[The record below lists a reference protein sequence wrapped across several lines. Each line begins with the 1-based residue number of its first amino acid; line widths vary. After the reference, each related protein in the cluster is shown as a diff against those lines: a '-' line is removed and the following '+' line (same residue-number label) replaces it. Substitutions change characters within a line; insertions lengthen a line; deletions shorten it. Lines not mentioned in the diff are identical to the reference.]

1 MTAMIRK
8 PVVAGSF
15 YPGSREKLAEM
26 VASLVE
32 DSAPKEAVVGLV
44 CPHAGYIY
52 SGPVAGAAISRIQF
66 TDTFIIMGPNHTG
79 LGKPFS
85 LMTSGTWE
93 TPLGNVEID
102 SDLAEKLL
110 GNSSHL
116 EEDVNAHLREH
127 SIEVQLPFLQ
137 HFKKDVRI
145 VPIVLSHAS
154 GRVYKEIGL
163 EMAEVLNGLGRDV
176 VILASSDMTHYE
188 SEEQAKRKDNA
199 AIEAILKL
207 DEDELL
213 ERIVEQNI
221 TMCGYAPVVALIS
234 AAKELGARRAELVRY
249 QTSGEASGDYSSVV
263 GYAGLTIPRQAMSPL
278 VRLAHEAIDAYIKE
292 GRIMQAPAIFT
303 PEMKEKAGVF
313 VSIHKGG
320 ELRGCIG
327 TFEPSRPSVAEEIII
342 NAISA
347 AMRDPRFLPV
357 EEAELKDLDISVD
370 VLTTPEP
377 IESKDQL
384 NPKKYGAIVQRGARR
399 GLLLPDLEGV
409 DTAEQQ
415 IDICR
420 SKADIGP
427 DEKVRLYRFEVKRYH

>member
-1 MTAMIRK
+1 MIESMVDDSL
-8 PVVAGSF
+8 P
-15 YPGSREKLAEM
+15 REE
-26 VASLVE
+26 
-32 DSAPKEAVVGLV
+32 VVGLI

-52 SGPVAGAAISRIQF
+52 SGPVAGAAVSRIKF

-102 SDLAEKLL
+102 SDLAEKVL
-110 GNSSHL
+110 GNSSYL
-116 EEDVNAHLREH
+116 EADAEAHLREH

-154 GRVYKEIGL
+154 GSVYKEIGL
-163 EMAEVLNGLGRDV
+163 EIAEVLGGLGRDV
-176 VILASSDMTHYE
+176 AILASSDMTHYE
-188 SEEQAKRKDNA
+188 PEVQAKRKDHS
-199 AIEAILKL
+199 AIEAILEL

-213 ERIVEQNI
+213 ERIAEQNI
-221 TMCGYAPVVALIS
+221 TMCGYGPVVALIS
-234 AAKELGARRAELVRY
+234 AAKAMEARRAELVRY

-263 GYAGLTIPRQAMSPL
+263 GYAGLIIPKQAMSPL
-278 VRLAHEAIDAYIKE
+278 VRLAHEAIDAYVKE
-292 GRIMQAPAIFT
+292 GRIMQAPAALT
-303 PEMKEKAGVF
+303 PEMKEEAGVF
-313 VSIHKGG
+313 VSLHKGG

-327 TFEPSRPSVAEEIII
+327 TFEPSRRNVAEEIII
-342 NAISA
+342 NGISA
-347 AMRDPRFLPV
+347 ATRDPRFEPV
-357 EEAELKDLDISVD
+357 REDEIKDLDISVD
-370 VLTTPEP
+370 VLTPPEP
-377 IESKDQL
+377 IESKEQL

-420 SKADIGP
+420 LKADIMPG
-427 DEKVRLYRFEVKRYH
+427 EKVRLYRFEVRRYH